1 MKRCLLWTILA
12 LLAALTGCSTCNP
25 EAAAPAA
32 DTQGQELGVS
42 DGDGQPSDGQGTELP
57 VDASDALADAG
68 DAVIADDGADTDA
81 DGTDVDAAADGD
93 GGESVD
99 AVDVLNAFDTSD
111 AVVGPPI
118 PPTTACG
125 EGQMSTPKPGDPCET
140 EGVTRCSDVGSKWI
154 KSLTASTLDPG
165 YCLQPNLMRCTT
177 SMDGTKAW
185 VFEECAKPTAGCA
198 KVPGKIIM
206 TCQDSGGQGVCAV
219 VSSSAIDTMIE
230 DLKPCSGQSY
240 AAEATG
246 CGTMGP
252 ILKCA
257 TILTAK
263 PAPGQPWVQGML
275 DKYAFLKTCCPN
287 CRYWFPYK
295 TCPDM
300 NIGLCWG
307 WNNPEQFGI
316 KIQPVCLENIPGKPP
331 TCVTTCE
338 DLKYSAEFGK
348 PPG

>member
-1 MKRCLLWTILA
+1 MKRYLLWTILA

-32 DTQGQELGVS
+32 DAQGQELGVS
-42 DGDGQPSDGQGTELP
+42 DGDGQVSDAQASELP
-57 VDASDALADAG
+57 LDASDALG
-68 DAVIADDGADTDA
+68 DADPDANPAEVDALGDADA
-81 DGTDVDAAADGD
+81 DGAADSGD
-93 GGESVD
+93 TQD
-99 AVDVLNAFDTSD
+99 TDDMADTSD
-111 AVVGPPI
+111 AVVGPPV

-125 EGQMSTPKPGDPCET
+125 DGQMSTPKPGDPCET
-140 EGVTRCSDVGSKWI
+140 EGVTRCSDVGSKWL
-154 KSLTASTLDPG
+154 KPLTASTMEAP
-165 YCLQPNLMRCTT
+165 YCFVPSLLRCTKDSGGSKT
-177 SMDGTKAW
+177 WMI
-185 VFEECAKPTAGCA
+185 EPCPKPAVGCA
-198 KVPGKIIM
+198 GKPAKAIT
-206 TCQDSGGQGVCAV
+206 TCQDSGGQAVCAI
-219 VSSSAIDTMIE
+219 VSVDPE
-230 DLKPCSGQSY
+230 DLSASGLMPCSAENLDS
-240 AAEATG
+240 AATF